1 MDMKR
6 KALLFAI
13 MLVFSLLAMLPV
25 VEVTKANPIIFPTHT
40 SPPDNA
46 VFSVKVL
53 SPKEN
58 ATYTNGTINV
68 CFTKEIN
75 SLPGIST
82 YVHLISNYKGDWMSS
97 SKWCPF
103 PPGADVGHWN
113 SYQILQHNFTLTQI
127 PKGYHTLTIDA
138 YAQGSYFINGTEYV
152 FQLPKKAI
160 SIPFFMVS
168 SPVNGN
174 QTINQ
179 VPSAT
184 PTVPE
189 FPLAGTLFVIAV
201 VSVSLVY
208 FRRSYDS

>member
-1 MDMKR
+1 MKR
-6 KALLFAI
+6 RYAVFAV
-13 MLVFSLLAMLPV
+13 VFAVSVLIGMQV
-25 VEVTKANPIIFPTHT
+25 VELVDANPMIFPTHT

-82 YVHLISNYKGDWMSS
+82 SVHLISNYKGDWMSS

-103 PPGADVGHWN
+103 PPGADAGHWN
-113 SYQILQHNFTLTQI
+113 SYQVLQHNFTLTQI
-127 PKGYHTLTIDA
+127 PKGYLTLTIDS
-138 YAQGSYFINGTEYV
+138 YAQGSYYVNETEYV
-152 FQLPKKAI
+152 FELPKKTMGI
-160 SIPFFMVS
+160 SFFMDS
-168 SPVNGN
+168 SPVNGS

-184 PTVPE
+184 STVPE
-189 FPLAGTLFVIAV
+189 FPLVGVLCVLAV
-201 VSVSLVY
+201 ASVSLVY
-208 FRRSYDS
+208 FRKRKGKK